1 MLIIFESVLPI
12 FLVIAFGAVLKRV
25 PLFSEAFWSGLNQ
38 LGYYVLFPAL
48 LVTTLARADFS
59 SLEAG
64 RIGWVALLAVAA
76 ITALSIALWPI
87 LRRTGLGRP
96 AFTSV
101 FQTTTRWN
109 AFVALAIAD
118 KFAGLEGMAVIS
130 LMMTA
135 TIVPLNIIN
144 VLVLVSFSEEKTD
157 IRVMVRNVVTNPMI
171 IAALVSIVI
180 NVLGIPI
187 YDPLYAALDLLARAA
202 LGMGLLLVG
211 AGLVIADALKPKPMV
226 LLPTALKLILFPL
239 VTYALATAFGIT
251 GMTLTV
257 MVLGASVPTAMNGYV
272 LARQLGGDARLYSAV
287 VTVQTVAS
295 IITLPIA
302 LLLVGGG

>member
-12 FLVIAFGAVLKRV
+12 FLIIAFGVVLKRV
-25 PLFSEAFWSGLNQ
+25 PLFSEAFWAGLNQ

-59 SLEAG
+59 SLDAG
-64 RIGWVALLAVAA
+64 RIGWVTLLAVAA
-76 ITALSIALWPI
+76 ISALSIALWPI
-87 LRRTGLGRP
+87 LKRTGLGRP

-135 TIVPLNIIN
+135 TILPLNIIN
-144 VLVLVSFSEEKTD
+144 VLVLVSFSEEKTN
-157 IRVMVRNVVTNPMI
+157 IKVMVRNVVTNPLI
-171 IAALVSIVI
+171 IAALVSIII
-180 NVLGIPI
+180 NALGIPI

-211 AGLVIADALKPKPMV
+211 AGLVISDALKPKPMV
-226 LLPTALKLILFPL
+226 LLPTVLKLILFPL
-239 VTYALATAFGIT
+239 VTYALATAFGVT
-251 GMTLTV
+251 GMPLTV

-295 IITLPIA
+295 IVTLPIA

>member
-25 PLFSEAFWSGLNQ
+25 PLFSEAFWAGLNQ

-59 SLEAG
+59 TLDAG

-87 LRRTGLGRP
+87 LKRTGLNRP

-144 VLVLVSFSEEKTD
+144 VLVLVLFSEGKTNVM
-157 IRVMVRNVVTNPMI
+157 VMVRNVITNPLI

-187 YDPLYAALDLLARAA
+187 YDPLYAALDLMARAA

-211 AGLVIADALKPKPMV
+211 AGLVISDALKPKPMV

-239 VTYALATAFGIT
+239 VTYALATALGVT
-251 GMTLTV
+251 GMPLTV

-287 VTVQTVAS
+287 VTVQTVVS